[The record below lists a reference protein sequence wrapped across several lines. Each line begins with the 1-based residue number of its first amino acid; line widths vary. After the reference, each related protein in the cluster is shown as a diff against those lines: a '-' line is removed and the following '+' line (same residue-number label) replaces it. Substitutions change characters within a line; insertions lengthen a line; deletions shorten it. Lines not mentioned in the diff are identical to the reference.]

1 MADKQ
6 ITELPA
12 ASGVTND
19 TLIPVYVPG
28 ALTPA
33 QSMTGAQF
41 RQFGADAAQEQVAKA
56 ESAAERA
63 ESAKNTAV
71 SAAETVGT
79 AVDDANAA
87 AVAAESSRQAI
98 ENMIVEAITLAT
110 GQSATVSK
118 SLVDGV
124 VKLIFGLPAGAK
136 GDKGDAFTY
145 ADFTTEQLAALKGE
159 KGDAFVY
166 EDFTPEQ
173 LESLRGPAGSSIESI
188 TRTAGTGAP
197 GTTDTY
203 TVTLTDGRTTT
214 FNVYNGKDGEGSGDM
229 ASAVYDPQ
237 GKNTDVFAYVDKAV
251 AEIPADDVKF
261 SDGQTF
267 QQKYDSGELRG
278 QDGAPGQNGADGAPG
293 QAATVVIGTVTTGEA
308 GSQASVTNIGTSSA
322 AVFNFT
328 IPRGADGSPGKDG
341 STGADGAP
349 GKDATINGVNT
360 LTIQTDEYIEATQSG
375 SVLTLGL
382 KSAPSSSESI
392 NVTLTTAGWTDNG
405 DGRYKQT
412 VNVAGV
418 TTNASQIIVVDVYL
432 GGSDLDADAT
442 VQGAWGPDDGSGPA
456 SQNIVQGNG
465 TLTFYCITPP
475 TVNIPV
481 VVGVH

>member
-71 SAAETVGT
+71 SAAETIGT

-87 AVAAESSRQAI
+87 AVAAEASRQAI

-145 ADFTTEQLAALKGE
+145 ADFTPEQLAALKGE
-159 KGDAFVY
+159 KGDAFTY

-214 FNVYNGKDGEGSGDM
+214 FNVYNGKDGAGSGDM
-229 ASAVYDPQ
+229 ASDVYDPQ
-237 GKNTDVFAYVDKAV
+237 GKALDIYEYADNAATAAAAAANIYTDQQIAAIPTPEETDPTVPEWAKQPTKPTYTANEVGAKAAEDSDVFIATYGTTTSAEIEAAYQAGKAV
-251 AEIPADDVKF
+251 LCKYSTVIFGNLFRASSFNHSFFGFVKGGKAAILACANDAWSIKDYYLKPATHA
-261 SDGQTF
+261 STHA
-267 QQKYDSGELRG
+267 SGGNDALYG
-278 QDGAPGQNGADGAPG
+278 LYTADTDPTA
-293 QAATVVIGTVTTGEA
+293 
-308 GSQASVTNIGTSSA
+308 N
-322 AVFNFT
+322 NF
-328 IPRGADGSPGKDG
+328 
-341 STGADGAP
+341 
-349 GKDATINGVNT
+349 IN
-360 LTIQTDEYIEATQSG
+360 
-375 SVLTLGL
+375 
-382 KSAPSSSESI
+382 
-392 NVTLTTAGWTDNG
+392 WT
-405 DGRYKQT
+405 YE
-412 VNVAGV
+412 
-418 TTNASQIIVVDVYL
+418 
-432 GGSDLDADAT
+432 
-442 VQGAWGPDDGSGPA
+442 
-456 SQNIVQGNG
+456 
-465 TLTFYCITPP
+465 
-475 TVNIPV
+475 
-481 VVGVH
+481 